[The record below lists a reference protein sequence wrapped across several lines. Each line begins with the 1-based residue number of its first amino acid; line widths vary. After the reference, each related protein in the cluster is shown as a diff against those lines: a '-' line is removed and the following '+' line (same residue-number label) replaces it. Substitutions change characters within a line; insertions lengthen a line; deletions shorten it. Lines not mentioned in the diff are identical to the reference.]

1 MTPRPNVS
9 EMRTT
14 QIIDAATAVFAA
26 KGFDG
31 ATMDDIADEIG
42 INKATIYLYFD
53 SKDALIRA
61 VAETLFAQELAA
73 LQAACDLPDTAI
85 ERITAYYES
94 LIAEEAEVLPL
105 MPVLYEFYA
114 LGLRREDARAVIV
127 DFISQLTGLL
137 KAIIQE
143 GIESGEFAP
152 TDAHRAA
159 RALDALMSG
168 TLLHWVYAPEEVDVD
183 AQLRYGVRLVFRGLL
198 SEQG

>member
-31 ATMDDIADEIG
+31 ATMDDIAGEIG

-85 ERITAYYES
+85 ERLTAYYES

-105 MPVLYEFYA
+105 MPILYEFYA

-152 TDAHRAA
+152 TDARKAA

-168 TLLHWVYAPEEVDVD
+168 TILHWVYAPEEVDVD
-183 AQLRYGVRLVFRGLL
+183 AQLRYGVRLMFRGLI
-198 SEQG
+198 SHS